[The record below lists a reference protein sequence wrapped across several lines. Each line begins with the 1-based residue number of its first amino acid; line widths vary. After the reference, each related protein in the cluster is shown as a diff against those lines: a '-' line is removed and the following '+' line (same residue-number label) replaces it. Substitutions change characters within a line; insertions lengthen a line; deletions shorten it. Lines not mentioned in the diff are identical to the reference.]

1 MKDARQRV
9 KERLKKAKPR
19 RTQRDLARSLGV
31 SESFLSELLSG
42 KRRVSLEMALK
53 LEQETGVPIRDFA
66 QVA

>member
-1 MKDARQRV
+1 MKNARERV
-9 KERLKKAKPR
+9 KERLKKAK
-19 RTQRDLARSLGV
+19 RTQRDLASVLDV
-31 SESFLSELLSG
+31 SESYLSELLSG